1 MIRTLIV
8 DDHTA
13 MRAGL
18 ETVLAGTTD
27 IAPVGAGSDELE
39 LWPLVKRTA
48 PEVVVLDYHLP
59 GEDGLLLCHRLK
71 NTTLPPRVIIYSAYA
86 DADLAIAAAVAG
98 ADGIVDK
105 SAAASELFS
114 VIRAVAA
121 GESMLPPAIPDR
133 VSAAAAKLEPEDHPL
148 LTMLL
153 DRCTLADAADALR
166 IPVDEAAC
174 RIRGILVRLRVEVP
188 SADRP

>member
-8 DDHTA
+8 DDHPA

-121 GESMLPPAIPDR
+121 GEPMLPPAIPDR
-133 VSAAAAKLEPEDHPL
+133 VSAAAAKLEPEDQPL

-153 DRCTLADAADALR
+153 DRCALAEVADALR
-166 IPVDEAAC
+166 IPVDEAAR
-174 RIRGILVRLRVEVP
+174 RIQDILVRLRVEVP
-188 SADRP
+188 SAERP